1 MRLLMKIFAFV
12 LLVLTLAFSGCAP
25 SAIDDTEALPTTEQ
39 TQEPESKTTLPQ
51 QYSLPYSWIDKD
63 IEITIHGVFKADRD
77 TEEGLIGEGK
87 EQYKVLISYENI
99 SKQTV
104 KADATVGRLK
114 LKTSSENLYDPKYV
128 GGESC
133 YFRFDP
139 QEGYQTHNYAFNIHQ
154 DEKPVEL
161 WKYDNEDNDQP
172 RIIFE
177 LDELILPPTM
187 VSINLGDSLEI
198 GEFELR
204 PLSIGI
210 SELIITGA
218 YAGGV
223 YYLSEAKMGYKFVYL
238 EVDVANKGKERKQPP
253 IYGRDGEFKVET
265 DTGNIY
271 QDIASI
277 ASLGFGSERWA
288 GEASEGD
295 KEKYPILAN
304 YAFELQPSEQTKL
317 VKAFEIPEDT
327 EPIEFTFRLLGRIK
341 TVKITLQ
348 GA

>member
-1 MRLLMKIFAFV
+1 MRKYLFV
-12 LLVLTLAFSGCAP
+12 LVILALALSGCTP
-25 SAIDDTEALPTTEQ
+25 SAIDDTEITPESPSQ
-39 TQEPESKTTLPQ
+39 ETQEPESKTTLPQ
-51 QYSLPYSWIDKD
+51 QDSLPYSWIDKD

-114 LKTSSENLYDPKYV
+114 LKTSSENLYDPKYA

-154 DEKPVEL
+154 DEKPIEL
-161 WKYDNEDNDQP
+161 WKYDNEDDDQP

-177 LDELILPPTM
+177 LEELILPPTM

-198 GEFELR
+198 GEFEFR

-223 YYLSEAKMGYKFVYL
+223 YYLSEAKTGYKFVYL
-238 EVDVANKGKERKQPP
+238 EVEVANRGKERKQPP
-253 IYGRDGEFKVET
+253 IYGGDGEFKVET

-317 VKAFEIPEDT
+317 VKAFEIPEDSK
-327 EPIEFTFRLLGRIK
+327 PAYCTFRLLGNIR
-341 TVKITLQ
+341 TVQINLE
-348 GA
+348 